1 MSNIDISFIFE
12 FVGEEL
18 FYKLNDKYY
27 FKIIFP
33 FKDFEPSRW
42 IVGRTFLRKYPTTFS
57 PSNRIIGF
65 YVNPIDINIEEE
77 PDGNDNEKKDD
88 EKSWYSNK
96 IFLYII
102 IIIIALI
109 FTCFGLYIGKKIFFQ
124 KKRKANE
131 LIDDNYEYVGKE
143 IKEANIN

>member
-1 MSNIDISFIFE
+1 MIM
-12 FVGEEL
+12 
-18 FYKLNDKYY
+18 K
-27 FKIIFP
+27 
-33 FKDFEPSRW
+33 
-42 IVGRTFLRKYPTTFS
+42 
-57 PSNRIIGF
+57 
-65 YVNPIDINIEEE
+65 
-77 PDGNDNEKKDD
+77 KKDD